1 MEVVILIG
9 LQASGK
15 SSFCRRFEGTHR
27 VISKDLFPHARR
39 PQERQMRMIADALGA
54 GISVVVDNTNP
65 CVEDRKP
72 IIEAARA
79 AHASVIGYYL
89 ESSVDRSLALN
100 ASRQGRK
107 RVPDVGIL
115 STAKRFT
122 APSIQEGFDKLY
134 FVKMAPPDGF
144 TVMEWCHTG
153 P

>member
-1 MEVVILIG
+1 MEVVILMG

-27 VISKDLFPHARR
+27 IVSKDLFPNARR

-65 CVEDRKP
+65 SIEDRKP
-72 IIEAARA
+72 IIAAARA
-79 AHASVIGYYL
+79 AGASVVGYYL

-100 ASRQGRK
+100 AGRQGRK

-115 STAKRFT
+115 STAKRLA
-122 APSIQEGFDKLY
+122 APSLEEGFDRLH
-134 FVKMAPPDGF
+134 FVKMSPPDGF
-144 TVMEWCHTG
+144 TVSEWVRE
-153 P
+153 